1 MLKNGFVIYGSGG
14 HATSLIGCLQR
25 EGIKVLEIIDEF
37 ATKASLFDIP
47 VKKTLPKE
55 TNGSQ
60 FLIAIGDNFNR
71 YNISNEVTARYG
83 IDSIGTFISSNTY
96 ISKSVNIGRGS
107 VIMPGS
113 YIGACARV
121 SIGAIVNTGAIVE
134 HECYLSD
141 FVSIAPH
148 ATLAGSARIGKLS
161 HISLGSLVDA
171 KISVGSNCVLGAN
184 SYLRED
190 LEDNCVAIGNPAKF
204 YKKRAIGEKF
214 LK

>member
-1 MLKNGFVIYGSGG
+1 MHKNGFVIYGSGG

-25 EGIKVLEIIDEF
+25 EGIEVLEIIDEF
-37 ATKASLFDIP
+37 ATKESLFDIP
-47 VKKTLPKE
+47 VKKSFPKE
-55 TNGSQ
+55 TKGSR

-71 YNISNEVTARYG
+71 YNISNQVIAMYG
-83 IDSIGTFISSNTY
+83 IESIGTFVSSNTY
-96 ISKSVNIGRGS
+96 ISKSVDIGRGS

-121 SIGAIVNTGAIVE
+121 SIGAIINTGAIVE
-134 HECYLSD
+134 HECHLSD

-161 HISLGSLVDA
+161 HVSLGSLVDA

-204 YKKRAIGEKF
+204 YKKREIGEKF

>member
-1 MLKNGFVIYGSGG
+1 MLENGVVVYGSGG

-25 EGIKVLEIIDEF
+25 EDIKVLGIIDEF
-37 ATKASLFDIP
+37 ATTTSLFDIP
-47 VKKTLPKE
+47 KNKLFPKDSK
-55 TNGSQ
+55 GSR

-71 YNISNEVTARYG
+71 RNITHEVTTRYG
-83 IDSIGTFISSNTY
+83 IDSIGTFISSNAY
-96 ISKSVNIGRGS
+96 ISKSVDIGRGS

-113 YIGACARV
+113 YIGAGA
-121 SIGAIVNTGAIVE
+121 SILDGAIVNTGAIVE

-161 HISLGSLVDA
+161 HISLGSIVDA
-171 KISVGSNCVLGAN
+171 KVSVGSNCVLGAN

-190 LEDNCVAIGNPAKF
+190 LEDNCVSIGNPAKF
-204 YKKRAIGEKF
+204 YKKREIGEKF